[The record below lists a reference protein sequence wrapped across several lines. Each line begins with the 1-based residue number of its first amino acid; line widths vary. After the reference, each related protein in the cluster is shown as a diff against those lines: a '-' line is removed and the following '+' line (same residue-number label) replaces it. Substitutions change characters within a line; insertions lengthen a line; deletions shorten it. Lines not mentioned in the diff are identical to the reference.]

1 MHFLQRRRNQRT
13 DDYGGTLENRLR
25 LLREVLTDTCEA
37 VGDRCAV
44 APSTRGLGTGSS

>member
-1 MHFLQRRRNQRT
+1 MHFLQRRRYQRS
-13 DDYGGTLENRLR
+13 DDCGGMLENRLR